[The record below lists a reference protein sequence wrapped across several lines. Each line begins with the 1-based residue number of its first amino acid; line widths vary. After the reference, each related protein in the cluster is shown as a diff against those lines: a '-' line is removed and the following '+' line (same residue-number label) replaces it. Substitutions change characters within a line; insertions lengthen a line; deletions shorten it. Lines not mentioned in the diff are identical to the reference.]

1 MSIARIED
9 PNTLLI
15 VSAGTSIGRPAPTAA
30 CRAGAWPAPACS
42 TCPMITYSTSPPSR
56 PLRSRPARIASAPS
70 SVAEWCL
77 RPPPSLPNGVRTA
90 EMITVR
96 LTPFSL
102 AAAVQ
107 EQTAVVVV
115 DRHDVELAQ
124 EVGAEE
130 ALHAAVRVSE
140 RQVRLHDGGRRQL
153 PLADPPVGDLDRRG
167 CR

>member
-1 MSIARIED
+1 MPPVTMHSCSRARIIASRSSIARIEGAH
-9 PNTLLI
+9 TLLTAW
-15 VSAGTSIGRPAPTAA
+15 AGVSIGTPAPTAA
-30 CRAGAWPAPACS
+30 WRTGAWPAPACS
-42 TCPMITYSTSPPSR
+42 TWPMITYSTSLPSR
-56 PLRSRPARIASAPS
+56 PLRSTPARIAIAPR

-102 AAAVQ
+102 AAPVQ

-115 DRHDVELAQ
+115 DRDDVELAQ

-130 ALHAAVRVSE
+130 ALHA
-140 RQVRLHDGGRRQL
+140 
-153 PLADPPVGDLDRRG
+153 
-167 CR
+167 